1 TVSLEVAY
9 NTTRL
14 CLLDSLECAIK
25 AFHFPQAVSVL
36 GPVVPGITVVI
47 GTNHVLDPIRA
58 AFNNG
63 ALIRWLDFNDT
74 WLAAELRH
82 PSDNLGTIIS
92 VGDWLSR
99 TAVANGKKPLTVQDI
114 LTAAIQAHETQGNL
128 AIVKSFN
135 RVGLN
140 HVSLVKVAS
149 AAVVS
154 KMIGNSR
161 DQTVDVI
168 SQAVVD
174 GQSLRTYRHA
184 PNASSRK
191 SWATGDACSRA
202 VNLDLLVHKGQPGL
216 PSVLIAKVWGFY
228 DVLFKGK
235 EFAFQRPYISYVME
249 NVLFKLVPTEF
260 HAHTACETA
269 ILAHAEMTKVGKT
282 SDDIEKVKLLTQEA
296 AYMVAVSLMNG
307 TLTPDMY
314 NDDYAANPKIDE
326 LRAKMKVKEEGRY
339 TKEYMEPENRS
350 IGNSVEVVF
359 KDGSTIGRIML
370 DYVICVPLPLFLQTP

>member
-1 TVSLEVAY
+1 MSLSPATCRSSLVPRISTVSLEVAY

-14 CLLDSLECAIK
+14 CLLDSLGCAIK
-25 AFHFPQAVSVL
+25 ALHFPQAVSVL

-74 WLAAELRH
+74 WLAAELRFFH
-82 PSDNLGTIIS
+82 STCALPETRLTISSSSAFATYI
-92 VGDWLSR
+92 
-99 TAVANGKKPLTVQDI
+99 ANGKKPLTVQDI

-296 AYMVAVSLMNG
+296 AVRIISKAGALHNYADRDHSL
-307 TLTPDMY
+307 
-314 NDDYAANPKIDE
+314 
-326 LRAKMKVKEEGRY
+326 
-339 TKEYMEPENRS
+339 
-350 IGNSVEVVF
+350 
-359 KDGSTIGRIML
+359 
-370 DYVICVPLPLFLQTP
+370 

>member
-1 TVSLEVAY
+1 MSLSPATCRSSLVPRISTVSLEVAY

-14 CLLDSLECAIK
+14 CLLDSLGCAIK
-25 AFHFPQAVSVL
+25 ALHFPQAVSVL

-74 WLAAELRH
+74 WLAAELRFFH
-82 PSDNLGTIIS
+82 T
-92 VGDWLSR
+92 
-99 TAVANGKKPLTVQDI
+99 VANGKKPLTVQDI

-296 AYMVAVSLMNG
+296 AVRIISKAGALHNYADRDHSL
-307 TLTPDMY
+307 
-314 NDDYAANPKIDE
+314 
-326 LRAKMKVKEEGRY
+326 
-339 TKEYMEPENRS
+339 
-350 IGNSVEVVF
+350 
-359 KDGSTIGRIML
+359 
-370 DYVICVPLPLFLQTP
+370 